1 MFKKLFGFGK
11 KEEDE
16 PEIVEEEVV
25 EADESE
31 SAQESDS
38 DESVEELQE
47 EPVVDMVIEEP
58 SVETVIEDEPIVVVE
73 EPVEEVVE
81 ETVEAVADEPAPQ
94 KKSFF
99 GKLMDGLNKTRKGIT
114 DQIDNLLNNYGEID
128 DDLFDELEEILIMA
142 DVGMNTTMKIIASS
156 FIRFFLL

>member
-94 KKSFF
+94 MKSFF
-99 GKLMDGLNKTRKGIT
+99 GKLMDVFGEDHQRELFWLGSLVIGLSLMALAGAIRSEPEGPPPKRLPLPGETP
-114 DQIDNLLNNYGEID
+114 LNQ
-128 DDLFDELEEILIMA
+128 
-142 DVGMNTTMKIIASS
+142 
-156 FIRFFLL
+156 